1 MKNKLES
8 KTTSFL
14 YSFAI
19 PLISMSFL
27 RRRLA
32 SDSSNDVSREPSPD
46 QEKKNDLRV
55 VTTKELHTLKK
66 SRGTK
71 RRNLWIFGL
80 GGIFG
85 IAVAAFFA
93 GSNDLIDLS
102 SLADVNMESILDA
115 LPAGLV
121 RDAQELQVGDI
132 SPCRTAT
139 GRV

>member
-1 MKNKLES
+1 
-8 KTTSFL
+8 
-14 YSFAI
+14 
-19 PLISMSFL
+19 MSFL

-32 SDSSNDVSREPSPD
+32 GDSSSDESREPSPD
-46 QEKKNDLRV
+46 QEKKDDLHV
-55 VTTKELHTLKK
+55 VTAKELHTLK

-132 SPCRTAT
+132 SPCKTAT
-139 GRV
+139 G

>member
-1 MKNKLES
+1 
-8 KTTSFL
+8 
-14 YSFAI
+14 
-19 PLISMSFL
+19 MSFL

-32 SDSSNDVSREPSPD
+32 GDSSSNVSREPNPY
-46 QEKKNDLRV
+46 QEKKDDLRV
-55 VTTKELHTLKK
+55 VAAKKLHTLKK

-71 RRNLWIFGL
+71 RRNLWIFSL

-139 GRV
+139 G

>member
-1 MKNKLES
+1 
-8 KTTSFL
+8 
-14 YSFAI
+14 
-19 PLISMSFL
+19 MSFL

-32 SDSSNDVSREPSPD
+32 GDSSSDESREPSPD
-46 QEKKNDLRV
+46 QEKRDDLRV
-55 VTTKELHTLKK
+55 VTAKELHTLTK

-85 IAVAAFFA
+85 IVVAAFFA

-132 SPCRTAT
+132 SPCKTAT
-139 GRV
+139 G

>member
-1 MKNKLES
+1 
-8 KTTSFL
+8 
-14 YSFAI
+14 
-19 PLISMSFL
+19 MSFL

-32 SDSSNDVSREPSPD
+32 GDSSSNVSREPSPD
-46 QEKKNDLRV
+46 QEKKY
-55 VTTKELHTLKK
+55 VTAKELHTLKK

-132 SPCRTAT
+132 SPRRTAT
-139 GRV
+139 G